1 MRKSGSGGDGC
12 KTGVNGC
19 ALVLFAVGSVAL
31 GEINL
36 KAGDPESQVLAALGE
51 PQGKAEMGAT
61 TLYMYDGGNVIV
73 KNGKVASI
81 PKGLEETAQQRQA
94 EKIKQAQFEAD
105 QKAKGLVLY
114 KSVWITPERKLQ
126 LEEKALSEEK
136 AREKEYFATVR
147 AQQEKEAKA
156 AQLAKQA
163 DEDKRRYEEE
173 KKLGKLRPTYR
184 STTKLDIKLDNDN

>member
-1 MRKSGSGGDGC
+1 MKFRS
-12 KTGVNGC
+12 
-19 ALVLFAVGSVAL
+19 LLFVLFAVGSVAL

-36 KAGDPESQVLAALGE
+36 KAGDPEAQVLDALGE

-81 PKGLEETAQQRQA
+81 PKGLEETAQQKQA

-114 KSVWITPERKLQ
+114 KSVWITPERRLQ

-147 AQQEKEAKA
+147 AQQAKEAEAKRLA
-156 AQLAKQA
+156 AQAA
-163 DEDKRRYEEE
+163 EDKRRFDE
-173 KKLGKLRPTYR
+173 K
-184 STTKLDIKLDNDN
+184 TKLARDREANGNRTTLDINVNKTGQNYRHY